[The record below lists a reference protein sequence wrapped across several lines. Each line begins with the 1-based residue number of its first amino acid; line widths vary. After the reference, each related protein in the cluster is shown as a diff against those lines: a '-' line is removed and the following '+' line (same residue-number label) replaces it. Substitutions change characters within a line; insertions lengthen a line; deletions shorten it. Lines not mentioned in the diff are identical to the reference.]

1 MFDSLIAAVQ
11 GAVKPYSI
19 EFEGKPYSSHQ
30 LHLPPDEKSINP
42 LKVST
47 LQSLVDYLTT
57 DFDEGLPSLAIHV
70 VSPRRVNLITKLDDQ
85 RTPRRDVVVCVELPS
100 SQTFPFGKFME
111 QDEFVIFLIS
121 RFEDSGDRADLL
133 KIIGC
138 LSQDSSVKN
147 MDDGVTTKT
156 TVQSG
161 VALREDVTVNP
172 IQRLA
177 PYRTFSDISQ
187 PILNFLVRIRQGKS
201 GPEIALFEADGGAW
215 EVQAVDSIARWLSV
229 NLNELDLPILG

>member
-1 MFDSLIAAVQ
+1 MFESLITAVQ
-11 GAVKPYSI
+11 GAVKPSSI
-19 EFEGKPYSSHQ
+19 EFGGKSYSSHH
-30 LHLPPDEKSINP
+30 LHLPPEEKSINP
-42 LKVST
+42 LNVST
-47 LQSLVDYLTT
+47 LQSLVDYLAT
-57 DFDEGLPSLAIHV
+57 DFDEDLPSLAIHV
-70 VSPRRVNLITKLDDQ
+70 VSPKRVDLITKLDGQ
-85 RTPRRDVVVCVELPS
+85 RTPRRDVVVRVELPS
-100 SQTFPFGKFME
+100 SQTFPFERFME
-111 QDEFVIFLIS
+111 QDEFVIFLMS
-121 RFEDSGDRADLL
+121 RFEDSGDRAELL

-161 VALREDVTVNP
+161 VALREDVTINP
-172 IQRLA
+172 IQKLA

-215 EVQAVDSIARWLSV
+215 EVQAVDSIARWLGDQ
-229 NLNELDLPILG
+229 LNEFDLPILG